1 MVMETYV
8 AVAVAIVI
16 ASIVFYYR
24 KRKNRKNECHVKEE
38 SKEENAVSPKVES
51 TVSQGENIEVHS
63 DKTVNVPTEFP
74 VYWFDEN
81 GNRAKGV
88 AKMAQG
94 LQVFDEKGNCIV
106 DLNSNVAKVIGRFT
120 TQGTSGT
127 LTVEGGKP
135 WAMLLQS
142 PEAYD
147 VIRKHGQKEHMP
159 SVHVLAD
166 GTIKWNDCVAKQ
178 SVIIYGVY

>member
-1 MVMETYV
+1 MIEGIL
-8 AVAVAIVI
+8 IVLVLG
-16 ASIVFYYR
+16 IVLFTI
-24 KRKNRKNECHVKEE
+24 KRRNGKS
-38 SKEENAVSPKVES
+38 SKTAYSQGIKNAVSQDDNEETS
-51 TVSQGENIEVHS
+51 DSETVS
-63 DKTVNVPTEFP
+63 VPAEFP
-74 VYWFDEN
+74 VYWFDRN
-81 GNRAKGV
+81 GNRVKGV

-120 TQGTSGT
+120 TEGTSGT
-127 LTVEGGKP
+127 LKVEGGKP

-147 VIRKHGQKEHMP
+147 AIRKHGDTEHMP
-159 SVHVLAD
+159 YVRVLTD
-166 GTIKWNDCVAKQ
+166 GTIKWGDCVAKQ

>member
-1 MVMETYV
+1 MVGYIL
-8 AVAVAIVI
+8 IVLILGI
-16 ASIVFYYR
+16 ALFVLSRR
-24 KRKNRKNECHVKEE
+24 KKRT
-38 SKEENAVSPKVES
+38 SKTAH
-51 TVSQGENIEVHS
+51 SQGVKDEVLQDGNEEAPDS
-63 DKTVNVPTEFP
+63 ETVNIPAEFP
-74 VYWFDEN
+74 VYWFDES
-81 GNRAKGV
+81 GNKVEGV
-88 AKMAQG
+88 VKMAQG

-106 DLNSNVAKVIGRFT
+106 DLNSNVAKVIGRFV

-147 VIRKHGQKEHMP
+147 VIREHGDKEHRP
-159 SVHVLAD
+159 SVHVLTD
-166 GTIKWNDCVAKQ
+166 GTIKWDDCVAKQ

>member
-1 MVMETYV
+1 METYV
-8 AVAVAIVI
+8 AVALVIGVALV
-16 ASIVFYYR
+16 VLYYR
-24 KRKNRKNECHVKEE
+24 KRKNRKNECPA
-38 SKEENAVSPKVES
+38 KEENA
-51 TVSQGENIEVHS
+51 VSQGENIEVHS

-74 VYWFDEN
+74 VYWFDES
-81 GNRAKGV
+81 GNKVEGV

-94 LQVFDEKGNCIV
+94 MQVFDGKGDCIV

-147 VIRKHGQKEHMP
+147 VIRKHGQKEHHP
-159 SVHVLAD
+159 SVHVLTD
-166 GTIKWNDCVAKQ
+166 GTIKWTDCVAKQ
-178 SVIIYGVY
+178 SVIVYGVY

>member
-1 MVMETYV
+1 MEVYAIAVLIV
-8 AVAVAIVI
+8 AAVLFALCRGKHK
-16 ASIVFYYR
+16 A
-24 KRKNRKNECHVKEE
+24 KKGEGA
-38 SKEENAVSPKVES
+38 ENTVPKGNNAETS
-51 TVSQGENIEVHS
+51 SE
-63 DKTVNVPTEFP
+63 KTVNVPTEFP
-74 VYWFDEN
+74 VYWFDGN
-81 GNRAKGV
+81 GNRVKGV

-147 VIRKHGQKEHMP
+147 VIRKHGQKEHQP
-159 SVHVLAD
+159 SVQVLTD
-166 GTIKWNDCVAKQ
+166 GTIKWADCVAKQ
-178 SVIIYGVY
+178 SVIVYGVY